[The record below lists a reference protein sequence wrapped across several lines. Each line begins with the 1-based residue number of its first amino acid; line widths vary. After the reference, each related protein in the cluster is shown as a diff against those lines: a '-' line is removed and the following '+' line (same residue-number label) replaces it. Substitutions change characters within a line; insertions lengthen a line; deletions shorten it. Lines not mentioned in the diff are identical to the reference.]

1 MPWGDEM
8 TQAAPEP
15 QSPKPDVP
23 DLNRRLLAAVC
34 AGEVATVKDLL
45 KQGAEAHAQD
55 ARGKTGLHLAVAG
68 KDYSGYGDK
77 GREMLSLF
85 LNRKLDIDS
94 RDQNGATALHEAM
107 LDDSYSSKY
116 KIEDLVKFG
125 ADINARDHAGQTPLH
140 YAAARG
146 NKNDGLKSLLEKS
159 VSINAADKQGATPLH
174 LAAARGDQ
182 DVVKHLLQNGANA
195 TILTK
200 EGKSVGDYAEAHGHE
215 YLAQV
220 LRAETVRHE
229 QILAEREVA
238 RKRAEDPWTLLM
250 PDRVSLTTV
259 EKKIGYKLTEVFNF
273 NARTYTKIAQNMQ
286 TKAEAVTVKSFDE
299 FADKTILEKAH
310 DALTRLGGTADRGA
324 IYHAPLEKPK
334 SPSKGLRPKD

>member
-1 MPWGDEM
+1 M
-8 TQAAPEP
+8 TQAAPDP
-15 QSPKPDVP
+15 QPPTPPPLDVAA
-23 DLNRRLLAAVC
+23 LNHRLLDAVR
-34 AGEVATVKDLL
+34 AGDTVTAKALL
-45 KQGAEAHAQD
+45 KQGAEAKAQD
-55 ARGKTGLHLAVAG
+55 ANGKTGLHIAIAA

-77 GREMLSLF
+77 GRELLSLF
-85 LNRKLDIDS
+85 LNRKVDIDS
-94 RDQNGATALHEAM
+94 RDKAGATALHDAM

-125 ADINARDHAGQTPLH
+125 ADVNARDAAGQTPLH
-140 YAAARG
+140 YAVARG
-146 NKNDGLKSLLEKS
+146 NKNDGLKCLLEKP
-159 VSINAADKQGATPLH
+159 VSINAADKDGATPLH
-174 LAAARGDQ
+174 VAAARGDQ
-182 DVVKHLLQNGANA
+182 DIVKHLLQHGANA

-200 EGKSVGDYAEAHGHE
+200 DGKTVGDYAEENGHE

-220 LRAETVRHE
+220 LRAETIRHE
-229 QILAEREVA
+229 KILAEREA
-238 RKRAEDPWTLLM
+238 ERKRAEDPWTLLM

-299 FADKTILEKAH
+299 FSDKTLLEKAH
-310 DALTRLGGTADRGA
+310 DALTRLGGTAERQA

-334 SPSKGLRPKD
+334 QPNKGLRPKD